1 MIPDR
6 SPSSPDLFGLEKF
19 APEQFAAEQFGP
31 ERPPSAGSSNSE
43 TPLLGADGLKD
54 VLIKEA
60 TSVHR
65 RADMSKSGL
74 E

>member
-19 APEQFAAEQFGP
+19 RPGPFGP
-31 ERPPSAGSSNSE
+31 QRLPSAGSGRSE
-43 TPLLGADGLKD
+43 TPLLKGDGFKD

-65 RADMSKSGL
+65 RADMFKSGL
-74 E
+74 K

>member
-19 APEQFAAEQFGP
+19 GP
-31 ERPPSAGSSNSE
+31 GQLGSERPPSAGSAHSE
-43 TPLLGADGLKD
+43 TPLLGANGLKD
-54 VLIKEA
+54 VLVKEA
-60 TSVHR
+60 TSAHR

-74 E
+74 K